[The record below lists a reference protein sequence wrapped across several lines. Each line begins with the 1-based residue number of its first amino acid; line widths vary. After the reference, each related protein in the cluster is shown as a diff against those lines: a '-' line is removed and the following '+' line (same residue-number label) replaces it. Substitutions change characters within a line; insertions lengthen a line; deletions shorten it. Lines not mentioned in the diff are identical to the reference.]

1 MNKWIYTILLVGL
14 LAISTSPVIARLLPM
29 VPAAVIAFWRMAAAS
44 AMLWSYSS
52 IRPQESLSTKNIRLV
67 LAAGF
72 LLAMHFV
79 FWFGALK
86 LTSIANTTILGIV
99 APAFTL
105 LFERLWYKRKLSWI
119 TTTALLIILVGGIIV
134 QGEDLGSING
144 TGLGNIMAIL
154 SAIFLGSVF
163 IIGAKVRK
171 STPVITYTRMVYT
184 VSAIVLLASSL
195 VLDNPLTGY
204 SINNYFW
211 LFMFWL
217 NKIPDQNK
225 INLLNKGTTDALDP
239 ITLPYLTTENLTSE
253 PPYVFPEII
262 SLSDANFDD
271 PYRLIGFTALS
282 VDSEI
287 TFLTLFFKE
296 AKIIFWAP
304 ITFVLMHS
312 IGLYSAAGTCF
323 SAAACIT

>member
-1 MNKWIYTILLVGL
+1 MIKWIYVILFIGL
-14 LAISTSPVIARLLPM
+14 LAISSSPVIARLLPL
-29 VPAAVIAFWRMAAAS
+29 VPAAIIAFWRMTFAS
-44 AMLWSYSS
+44 AMLWGYSS
-52 IRPQESLSTKNIRLV
+52 IRPQESIAPKNIKLV
-67 LAAGF
+67 IAAGF
-72 LLAMHFV
+72 LLAMHFI
-79 FWFGALK
+79 FWFSALK
-86 LTSIANTTILGIV
+86 LTSIANTTVLGIV

-211 LFMFWL
+211 LFML
-217 NKIPDQNK
+217 GLVP
-225 INLLNKGTTDALDP
+225 T
-239 ITLPYLTTENLTSE
+239 
-253 PPYVFPEII
+253 
-262 SLSDANFDD
+262 
-271 PYRLIGFTALS
+271 LIGHTAFSYS
-282 VDSEI
+282 VKFVSPTVIAAFPLGEPIIASYLAWLLFAEI
-287 TFLTLFFKE
+287 VPFYVVGGGL
-296 AKIIFWAP
+296 IIF
-304 ITFVLMHS
+304 
-312 IGLYSAAGTCF
+312 IGMIILIINKQSE
-323 SAAACIT
+323 

>member
-1 MNKWIYTILLVGL
+1 MIKWIYVILFIGL
-14 LAISTSPVIARLLPM
+14 LAISSSPVIARLLPL
-29 VPAAVIAFWRMAAAS
+29 VPAAIIAFWRMTFAS
-44 AMLWSYSS
+44 AMLWGYSS
-52 IRPQESLSTKNIRLV
+52 ISPQESIAPKNIKLV
-67 LAAGF
+67 IAAGF
-72 LLAMHFV
+72 LLAMHFI
-79 FWFGALK
+79 FWFSALK
-86 LTSIANTTILGIV
+86 LTSIANTTVLGIV

-211 LFMFWL
+211 LFML
-217 NKIPDQNK
+217 GLVP
-225 INLLNKGTTDALDP
+225 T
-239 ITLPYLTTENLTSE
+239 
-253 PPYVFPEII
+253 
-262 SLSDANFDD
+262 
-271 PYRLIGFTALS
+271 LIGHTAFSYS
-282 VDSEI
+282 VKFVSPTVIAAFPLGEPIIASYLAWLLFAESVPLYVLGGGLIVFIGMIILIINKQSE
-287 TFLTLFFKE
+287 
-296 AKIIFWAP
+296 
-304 ITFVLMHS
+304 
-312 IGLYSAAGTCF
+312 
-323 SAAACIT
+323 